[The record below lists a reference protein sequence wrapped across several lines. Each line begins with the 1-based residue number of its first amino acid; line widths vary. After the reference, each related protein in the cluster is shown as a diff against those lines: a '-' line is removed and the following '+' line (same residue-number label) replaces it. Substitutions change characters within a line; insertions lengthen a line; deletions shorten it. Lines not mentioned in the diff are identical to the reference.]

1 MHLLQS
7 KWVLLGH
14 FSIDTDGKGDLHTKH
29 DDSCFGFVIS
39 SFQIVLHSCKSS
51 SLLQLY
57 GSDPFQ
63 LVLASGNLRT
73 VVSYFWKL
81 YILTVGL
88 SLFLWS
94 YFCYHSNTSQGSDLT
109 KVKFYIHPVLQGSTL
124 PYSKKN
130 FNHFTKAGSNL
141 PNTYTIG
148 WKQYRQLW
156 GSDVCSMWLL

>member
-1 MHLLQS
+1 M
-7 KWVLLGH
+7 LLGH

-88 SLFLWS
+88 SLFL
-94 YFCYHSNTSQGSDLT
+94 
-109 KVKFYIHPVLQGSTL
+109 
-124 PYSKKN
+124 
-130 FNHFTKAGSNL
+130 
-141 PNTYTIG
+141 
-148 WKQYRQLW
+148 
-156 GSDVCSMWLL
+156 